1 MTLSAIMNQETPD
14 EKRSR
19 LARQTGSTFR
29 AMQWNKRRCKWVAA
43 K

>member
-14 EKRSR
+14 ERRRR
-19 LARQTGSTFR
+19 LARQTGSTVR
-29 AMQWNKRRCKWVAA
+29 AMQWNKRHCKWVTA